1 MNPDKFTQKTGEI
14 INRARE
20 LALDSSQQ
28 TLGALHVALV
38 LFEDAE
44 GVAKQAV
51 LKLGGESAYKSVLR
65 VLNRAQQAQPRVDPA
80 PEEVFLAADLKKAF
94 STAAKLQKDKGDSF
108 LGEQRCWRRSRQGSK
123 AARER
128 ERPSTGGGE
137 TRPAAALSRNKR
149 RRGRKK
155 T

>member
-28 TLGALHVALV
+28 VLGALHVALV

-51 LKLGGESAYKSVLR
+51 LKLGGEEAYKSVLR
-65 VLNRAQQAQPRVDPA
+65 VLNRAQQAQPLLP
-80 PEEVFLAADLKKAF
+80 
-94 STAAKLQKDKGDSF
+94 
-108 LGEQRCWRRSRQGSK
+108 
-123 AARER
+123 
-128 ERPSTGGGE
+128 
-137 TRPAAALSRNKR
+137 LSDFPRINEFP
-149 RRGRKK
+149 
-155 T
+155 TLIDCYTS